1 MRVQARENEGM
12 KRCKCVSDIVEEAD
26 RLLFHEL
33 DCIHSKD
40 AEYYFRGESMNFAR
54 KDEGKALPLGTR
66 FPCSLDRE
74 EAWRKNERELYQEA
88 LRLNVISFDEDKTMV
103 ERLARMQ
110 HYQMPTR
117 FCDMTSN
124 VLIAAQFACGTGD
137 VDWKR
142 RDNGHDGYIRVMKIK
157 RERMKSFTSDIIMA
171 IAHLPLVRW
180 NNVNP
185 SKENGLDYLRYEITN
200 SRPGFSMEVSES
212 TGQDSLRSAK
222 EQLREEIQHVWAF
235 KPIWNTPRIR
245 SQSGIFLAF
254 GCGDGKQPLNPSF
267 SPADYDNPKAPS
279 CGIAQVAVIQI
290 DGSCKS
296 RIRDEL
302 RYFGLPTEG
311 LYPDLSNV
319 CTEISER
326 IKNLGN

>member
-1 MRVQARENEGM
+1 MME
-12 KRCKCVSDIVEEAD
+12 KRCCCVSDIVEEAD
-26 RLLFHEL
+26 RILFHEL
-33 DCIHSKD
+33 DCLHSKD
-40 AEYYFRGESMNFAR
+40 AEFYFRGESLNFAR
-54 KDEGKALPLGTR
+54 KNEGKALPLGTA

-74 EAWRKNERELYQEA
+74 EAWWKNERELYQEA
-88 LRLNVISFDEDKTMV
+88 LRLDVISFDEDKTMV

-137 VDWKR
+137 INR
-142 RDNGHDGYIRVMKIK
+142 ANRDNGHDGYIRVMKVK
-157 RERMKSFTSDIIMA
+157 RDRMKSFTSDIITA

-180 NNVNP
+180 NKVTP
-185 SKENGLDYLRYEITN
+185 SQENGLEYLRYEITN
-200 SRPGFSMEVSES
+200 NKPGFSMDVSES
-212 TGQDSLRSAK
+212 TGRDSLRSAK

-254 GCGDGKQPLNPSF
+254 GCGDGKKPLNPSF
-267 SPADYDNPKAPS
+267 SPDDYDNPKAPS

-290 DGSCKS
+290 DGSCKK
-296 RIRDEL
+296 RIREEL

-326 IKNLGN
+326 VKDLEN